1 MLKKQQKISAFN
13 PNGIGQ
19 TNGRFIGLPFDEV
32 DAKVVLLPAP
42 WDVTTSSAGG
52 TSKGPELILESSY
65 QLDLLDV
72 DVPDAWKMGIFM
84 RPVDQHLVSLNMQMR
99 EKAIRV
105 IDFLEGGGNPK
116 DNHNILAMYDEI
128 NDACERLNN
137 WIYVQSK
144 SILEA
149 GKLVGLVGGDHS
161 TPFGYLKALGEIHE
175 DFGILQIDAHMDL
188 RKAYEG
194 FDWSH
199 ASIFYNA
206 LSKIESVTKLT
217 QVGIRDYCEEEL
229 EFVKKHA
236 DKITVF
242 YDHVIRRQQ
251 FAGNTFDKIVDNIM
265 FSLPQKVYVSFDVD
279 GLSPELCPNTGTP
292 VPGGLSYQEAI
303 FILKKLVASGRTIVG
318 FDVCEVSGDDGSID
332 GNIGARLVYKLANLA
347 CFNT

>member
-1 MLKKQQKISAFN
+1 MSKKAQKIAAFD

-19 TNGRFIGLPFDEV
+19 TNGRFIGLPFDEK

-42 WDVTTSSAGG
+42 WDVTTSAAGG
-52 TSKGPELILESSY
+52 TSNGPDLILEASY

-72 DVPDAWKMGIFM
+72 DIPDAWKMGIFM
-84 RPVDQHLVSLNMQMR
+84 RPVDQNLTSLNMQMR

-105 IDFLEGGGNPK
+105 IDYLEGGGNPT
-116 DNHNILAMYDEI
+116 DNHNILGMYDEI

-144 SILEA
+144 AILES

-161 TPFGYLKALGEIHE
+161 TPFGYLKALGEIHN

-194 FDWSH
+194 FEWSH

-206 LSKIESVTKLT
+206 ISKIKSVSKLS
-217 QVGIRDYCEEEL
+217 QVGIRDYCEEEIDFANQH
-229 EFVKKHA
+229 EE
-236 DKITVF
+236 KITVF

-251 FAGNTFDKIVDNIM
+251 FAGNTFEKIVDSII

-303 FILKKLVASGRTIVG
+303 FILKKLVASGRTIIG
-318 FDVCEVSGDDGSID
+318 FDVCEVNGDADAID
-332 GNIGARLVYKLANLA
+332 GNVGARLVYKLANILGS
-347 CFNT
+347 NI

>member
-1 MLKKQQKISAFN
+1 MSKKEKKIAAFD

-19 TNGRFIGLPFDEV
+19 TNGRFIGLPFNEKE
-32 DAKVVLLPAP
+32 AKVVLLPAP
-42 WDVTTSSAGG
+42 WDVTTSAAGG
-52 TSKGPELILESSY
+52 TSNGPELILEASY

-84 RPVDQHLVSLNMQMR
+84 RPVDANLVSLNMQMR

-105 IDFLEGGGNPK
+105 IDYLEGGGIPEE
-116 DNHNILAMYDEI
+116 NHNILAMYDEI

-144 SILEA
+144 AILES

-161 TPFGYLKALGEIHE
+161 TPYGYLKALGEMHE
-175 DFGILQIDAHMDL
+175 NFGILQIDAHMDL

-194 FDWSH
+194 FEWSH
-199 ASIFYNA
+199 ASIYHNT
-206 LSKIESVTKLT
+206 LTKIKSVTKLT

-229 EFVKKHA
+229 AFVEKHS
-236 DKITVF
+236 DKISIF
-242 YDHVIRRQQ
+242 YDHLIRRQQ
-251 FAGNTFDKIVDNIM
+251 FAGNTFERIVDQII

-303 FILKKLVASGRTIVG
+303 FILKKLVASGRTIIG
-318 FDVCEVSGDDGSID
+318 FDVCEVNGTVESID
-332 GNIGARLVYKLANLA
+332 GNVGARLVYKLANLLGY
-347 CFNT
+347 NK